1 VKVVELSGPKKKGI
15 SEKKKLMSLK
25 QTVRIRIL
33 EICTG
38 V

>member
-1 VKVVELSGPKKKGI
+1 VKLIELSGPKKGI
-15 SEKKKLMSLK
+15 SKKTKSMSLK
-25 QTVRIRIL
+25 QTVRIRTL